1 MGQPNSVYSL
11 LFNHVARDF
20 HEVVNSPSFAD
31 VYKPLR
37 ETGALPVRY
46 LNTLISLLKVRV

>member
-1 MGQPNSVYSL
+1 VGQPNSVYSL